1 MAINRVVI
9 GGNLTRDGELRDTRN
24 GNKVLSFRIAINEKV
39 PDGNG
44 NWVDA
49 PVFIN
54 CAVFGQRAEK
64 LAPYLTKGT
73 KVTLDGKLRYSEYM
87 KDDEKRSEVSVMVDR
102 LDFGGA
108 SRKDS
113 GTAGD
118 GYEGAHMAPSEPDL
132 YDEDIPF

>member
-9 GGNLTRDGELRDTRN
+9 GGNLTRDGELRATRK
-24 GNKVLSFRIAINEKV
+24 GTQVLGFRMAINEKS

-44 NWVDA
+44 GWVDA

-64 LAPYLTKGT
+64 LAPYLIKGT
-73 KVTLDGKLRYSEYM
+73 KVTVDGKLRYSEYM

-102 LDFGGA
+102 LEFSG
-108 SRKDS
+108 SRPAKGD
-113 GTAGD
+113 GTAPQEPD
-118 GYEGAHMAPSEPDL
+118 PAPAPDL